1 MHNILEE
8 ISKNTKELNKDF
20 DESLK
25 VLKELYKNGVKL
37 DDEQVKK
44 SILEILENG
53 NYKGEKGDAFT
64 YEDFTPE
71 QLQSLKGDSGAKG
84 EDGKSA
90 YEIWLGKEGN
100 TGKSE
105 DEFLASL
112 KGEGVSKEELQP
124 IVEEIV
130 SNLPQKDAGFITSYE
145 LPNPDI
151 KAEVGTLINYVNE
164 ESSTIYLCIRNQGKG
179 SVWLDLFS
187 KKKLAN
193 EEYTKIKF
201 KVRTLSGQYGG
212 CLSDVLFAFSN
223 GFAHTVK
230 LDESLSTNYDEG
242 NFIIQ
247 KSGLG
252 GTSNAAQP
260 QRIDCL
266 SQVLT
271 KDEVLGKIK
280 TTGIYRSTHNIH
292 QSLMRYFNFDNTA
305 ASGQSWTTCSLW
317 NSNGEYEV
325 EIILFNDEVPNK
337 FFARGTGYYG
347 QVYIHSLSVEKI
359 IAKADVIKEI
369 IPYEVQ
375 VLPPFG
381 TAKENENHAGYIFEN
396 ATQAEFNNQTNTNN
410 NENNLY
416 RDYGRYANLFL
427 ITPKGE

>member
-1 MHNILEE
+1 MKSILEE
-8 ISKNTKELNKDF
+8 ISKNAKELNKEF
-20 DESLK
+20 DESLNI
-25 VLKELYKNGVKL
+25 LKDLYKNGLKL

-44 SILEILENG
+44 NILEILENG
-53 NYKGEKGDAFT
+53 NYKGEKGDT
-64 YEDFTPE
+64 
-71 QLQSLKGDSGAKG
+71 GAKG
-84 EDGKSA
+84 EDGQSA
-90 YEIWLGKEGN
+90 YELWLSKEAN
-100 TGKSE
+100 AGKSE

-164 ESSTIYLCIRNQGKG
+164 EASTIYLCIRNQGKG

-266 SQVLT
+266 SQVLA

-280 TTGIYRSTHNIH
+280 TNGIYRSTHNIH
-292 QSLMRYFNFDNTA
+292 QSLMRYFNFDNTSA
-305 ASGQSWTTCSLW
+305 VGADWTTCCLW

-325 EIILFNDEVPNK
+325 QIILFNEEVPNK

-381 TAKENENHAGYIFEN
+381 TAKESQNHAGYIFDDYYK
-396 ATQAEFNNQTNTNN
+396 AYYQSNTHSND
-410 NENNLY
+410 EQNNLFSN
-416 RDYGRYANLFL
+416 YGQFANLFL

>member
-1 MHNILEE
+1 MKSILEE
-8 ISKNTKELNKDF
+8 ISKNAKELNKEF
-20 DESLK
+20 DESLNI
-25 VLKELYKNGVKL
+25 LKDLYKNGLKL

-44 SILEILENG
+44 NILEILESSK
-53 NYKGEKGDAFT
+53 YKGEKGDT
-64 YEDFTPE
+64 
-71 QLQSLKGDSGAKG
+71 GAKG
-84 EDGKSA
+84 EDGQSA
-90 YEIWLGKEGN
+90 YELWLSKEGN
-100 TGKSE
+100 AGKSE

-124 IVEEIV
+124 MVEEIV

-164 ESSTIYLCIRNQGKG
+164 EASTIYLCIRNQGKG

-292 QSLMRYFNFDNTA
+292 QSLMRYFNFDNTSA
-305 ASGQSWTTCSLW
+305 VGADWTTCCLW

-325 EIILFNDEVPNK
+325 QIILFNDEVPNK

-381 TAKENENHAGYIFEN
+381 TAKENQNHAGYIFDDYYK
-396 ATQAEFNNQTNTNN
+396 AYYQSNTHSND
-410 NENNLY
+410 EQNNLFSN
-416 RDYGRYANLFL
+416 YGQFANLFL

>member
-1 MHNILEE
+1 MDYGISYIPEDGQGNLIKPPIQKPEVIDKEFIEGLIDNKLEG
-8 ISKNTKELNKDF
+8 IK
-20 DESLK
+20 
-25 VLKELYKNGVKL
+25 G
-37 DDEQVKK
+37 
-44 SILEILENG
+44 I
-53 NYKGEKGDAFT
+53 KGEKGDT
-64 YEDFTPE
+64 
-71 QLQSLKGDSGAKG
+71 GAKG
-84 EDGKSA
+84 EDGQSA
-90 YEIWLGKEGN
+90 YELWLSKEGN
-100 TGKSE
+100 AGKSE

-124 IVEEIV
+124 MVEEIV
-130 SNLPQKDAGFITSYE
+130 SNLPQKEAGFITSYE

-164 ESSTIYLCIRNQGKG
+164 EASTIYLCIRNQGKG

-266 SQVLT
+266 SQVLA

-280 TTGIYRSTHNIH
+280 TNGIYRSTHNIH
-292 QSLMRYFNFDNTA
+292 QSLMRYFNFDNTSA
-305 ASGQSWTTCSLW
+305 VGADWTTCCLW

-325 EIILFNDEVPNK
+325 QIILFNDEVPNK

-375 VLPPFG
+375 VLPHFG
-381 TAKENENHAGYIFEN
+381 TAKENQNHAGYIFDDYYK
-396 ATQAEFNNQTNTNN
+396 AYYQSNTHSND
-410 NENNLY
+410 EQNNLFSN
-416 RDYGRYANLFL
+416 YGQFANLFL
-427 ITPKGE
+427 ITPTNQKNKKIIKNTKKGVK

>member
-1 MHNILEE
+1 MKSILEE
-8 ISKNTKELNKDF
+8 ISKNAKELNKEF
-20 DESLK
+20 DESLNI
-25 VLKELYKNGVKL
+25 LKDLYKNGLKL

-44 SILEILENG
+44 NILEILESSK
-53 NYKGEKGDAFT
+53 YKGEKGDA
-64 YEDFTPE
+64 
-71 QLQSLKGDSGAKG
+71 GAKG
-84 EDGKSA
+84 EDGQSA
-90 YEIWLGKEGN
+90 YEIWLSKEGN
-100 TGKSE
+100 SGKSE

-124 IVEEIV
+124 MVEEIV

-164 ESSTIYLCIRNQGKG
+164 EASIIYLCIRNQGKG

-230 LDESLSTNYDEG
+230 FDESLSTNYDEG

-266 SQVLT
+266 SQVLA

-292 QSLMRYFNFDNTA
+292 QSLMRYFNFDNTSA
-305 ASGQSWTTCSLW
+305 VGADWTTCCLW

-325 EIILFNDEVPNK
+325 QIILFNDEVPNK

-375 VLPPFG
+375 VLPHFG
-381 TAKENENHAGYIFEN
+381 TAKENQNHAGYIFDDYYK
-396 ATQAEFNNQTNTNN
+396 AYYQSNTHSND
-410 NENNLY
+410 EQNNLFSN
-416 RDYGRYANLFL
+416 YGQFANLFL

>member
-1 MHNILEE
+1 MDYGISYIPEDGQGSLIKPPIQKPEVIDKEFIEDLIDKKLEGIE
-8 ISKNTKELNKDF
+8 GI
-20 DESLK
+20 
-25 VLKELYKNGVKL
+25 
-37 DDEQVKK
+37 
-44 SILEILENG
+44 
-53 NYKGEKGDAFT
+53 KGEKGDT
-64 YEDFTPE
+64 
-71 QLQSLKGDSGAKG
+71 G

-164 ESSTIYLCIRNQGKG
+164 EASTIYLCIRNKGKG

-252 GTSNAAQP
+252 GTSNSVQP

-410 NENNLY
+410 DENNIY

-427 ITPKGE
+427 ITPTNQKNKKITKTTKKGVK